1 MLLPVVIFGGPYDP
15 RSSYGP
21 KKVNGTI
28 GLLKDKES
36 IDRSKPGNV
45 LPFCQCEIRT
55 MSERFTHVHGYCCRD
70 QAATNV
76 GKIRFTRMAN
86 SFVLPSQTEIE
97 HERRMTTL
105 HSYFCWGSRYTQVS
119 FSAKKKSQSCIFDE
133 PNYVFIYIHRV
144 KTTSFQWTSHISW
157 HCGPLY
163 WIKKESRRREKT

>member
-1 MLLPVVIFGGPYDP
+1 MLLRVVIFWGPYDQ

-21 KKVNGTI
+21 KKLNGTI
-28 GLLKDKES
+28 GLHQDKES

-55 MSERFTHVHGYCCRD
+55 MNERFTHVHGYCCRD
-70 QAATNV
+70 QAASNV

-86 SFVLPSQTEIE
+86 SFVRPRQNWA
-97 HERRMTTL
+97 RTTNDN
-105 HSYFCWGSRYTQVS
+105 SRFILFAEEVGTHKSHFAQ
-119 FSAKKKSQSCIFDE
+119 KKSQSRIFDE